1 MRFARK
7 GLLDERGKML
17 QLERAMLQ
25 QLMLLLQE
33 EYAVLS
39 IHIKMEE
46 KFGSDWIDYHNKMM
60 DVY

>member
-1 MRFARK
+1 MSK
-7 GLLDERGKML
+7 EKML

-46 KFGSDWIDYHNKMM
+46 KFGSDWIDYYHKMM